1 MRNLM
6 MAMMVALAMTA
17 TGCPEDPV
25 VHDDAGTPTTE
36 GDPCVK
42 DSDCKSTSSTLL
54 LCAYKISDGCGAKG
68 HCAVL
73 PSPTCAS
80 FTPLCGCDGSEVR
93 SGSCMYAAGYAS
105 GPTTGKQFCSDGGL

>member
-1 MRNLM
+1 
-6 MAMMVALAMTA
+6 MAMMLATAMIGCGDDHNGGDAPPDMT
-17 TGCPEDPV
+17 
-25 VHDDAGTPTTE
+25 TPTVQ